1 MKIDQMANAIAKEL
15 TNWSQEVADA
25 TKDECKKVADETV
38 ATLKTTSP
46 KRTGRYARGWR
57 EKTSFED
64 RSNIRVTVY
73 NVRYQLT
80 HLLENGH
87 AKVNGGRVSGIPH
100 IAPAERQ
107 ATDMLEN
114 KVKARISGL

>member
-1 MKIDQMANAIAKEL
+1 MKVDQMTNAIMKEL
-15 TNWSQEVADA
+15 TGWSQDVADA
-25 TKDECKKVADETV
+25 TKDECEKVGKETAD
-38 ATLKTTSP
+38 TLKVTSP

-57 EKTSFED
+57 SKTTFED
-64 RSNIRVTVY
+64 KSNIRVTVY

-100 IAPAERQ
+100 IAPAEEQ
-107 ATDMLEN
+107 AKKSLEE
-114 KVKARISGL
+114 KVKVRLNGV

>member
-1 MKIDQMANAIAKEL
+1 MKVDQMTKAIMKEL
-15 TNWSQEVADA
+15 TSWSQDVADA
-25 TKDECKKVADETV
+25 TKDECEKVGKETAD
-38 ATLKTTSP
+38 TLKVTSP

-57 EKTSFED
+57 SKTSFED
-64 RSNIRVTVY
+64 KSNIRVTVY

-100 IAPAERQ
+100 IAPAEEQ
-107 ATDMLEN
+107 AKKSLEE
-114 KVKARISGL
+114 KVKVRLNGV

>member
-1 MKIDQMANAIAKEL
+1 M
-15 TNWSQEVADA
+15 
-25 TKDECKKVADETV
+25 
-38 ATLKTTSP
+38 
-46 KRTGRYARGWR
+46 
-57 EKTSFED
+57 
-64 RSNIRVTVY
+64 TVY

-100 IAPAERQ
+100 IAPAEKQ

>member
-38 ATLKTTSP
+38 ATLKATSP

-64 RSNIRVTVY
+64 RANIRVTVY

-87 AKVNGGRVSGIPH
+87 AKVNGGRVPGKAH
-100 IAPAERQ
+100 IAPVEAQLVKEYESEV
-107 ATDMLEN
+107 AT
-114 KVKARISGL
+114 KI

>member
-1 MKIDQMANAIAKEL
+1 MKVDQMTSAIMKEL
-15 TNWSQEVADA
+15 NGWSQDVADA
-25 TKDECKKVADETV
+25 TKDECLKVAQET
-38 ATLKTTSP
+38 ADTLKVTSP

-57 EKTSFED
+57 SKTTFED
-64 RSNIRVTVY
+64 RANIRVTVY

-100 IAPAERQ
+100 ISPAEQQ
-107 ATDMLEN
+107 AQKSLIE
-114 KVKARISGL
+114 KVKVRLSGV

>member
-1 MKIDQMANAIAKEL
+1 MKVDQMANAIMKEL
-15 TNWSQEVADA
+15 NSWSQDVADA
-25 TKDECKKVADETV
+25 TKDECEKVAKET
-38 ATLKTTSP
+38 ADTLKVTSP

-57 EKTSFED
+57 SKTSFED

-87 AKVNGGRVSGIPH
+87 AKVNGGRVNGIPH
-100 IAPAERQ
+100 IAPAEEQ
-107 ATDMLEN
+107 AKKSLEE
-114 KVKARISGL
+114 KVKVRLNGV